1 MCTRGPS
8 ARDWSKMPLDALTSV
23 FAKLGAVE
31 LLMGAGLVC
40 RSWLYASKAPELWR
54 AVVMSRPPDT
64 PEGTEAFLR
73 AIAKVSS
80 ELWPAVP
87 ITGIDDP
94 WRAMAKVDDSL
105 CAMAKAAVDRSD
117 GRLQKFVA
125 RDFGTDELLEYIAD
139 RSIVRTPPLR
149 PKLSGAASVSLSF
162 SALLLY
168 PRKAVHLRS
177 PSLKSLGLMQCH
189 DISEKGF
196 MDSIVKFPQ
205 LEELVLIE
213 CHNIS
218 DDQKENR
225 DVYEAISRACSQL
238 KLFVLA
244 HPGYFLHPNGSYGFH
259 DGDVL
264 GIATMKQLRHLS
276 LDCVDINNAE
286 LVSIIDSC
294 PYLEHLCMRYCYN
307 IVANEALRA
316 KCARI
321 KTLKL
326 RPMSDETADPNQG
339 RHSDPNDCCFVFFD
353 SPIDEFVI
361 LSFLDSWRK
370 IC

>member
-8 ARDWSKMPLDALTSV
+8 TRDWSEMTLDALTSV

-40 RSWLYASKAPELWR
+40 RSWLYASRAPELWR

-87 ITGIDDP
+87 ITAIDDP
-94 WRAMAKVDDSL
+94 WHAMAKVDDSL
-105 CAMAKAAVDRSD
+105 S
-117 GRLQKFVA
+117 L
-125 RDFGTDELLEYIAD
+125 
-139 RSIVRTPPLR
+139 VRTPPLR
-149 PKLSGAASVSLSF
+149 PKLSGAASYTVFPSQTLAHLKIVSAFATASGHVALSEEPWPD
-162 SALLLY
+162 AM
-168 PRKAVHLRS
+168 PRHLRERIHGRDS
-177 PSLKSLGLMQCH
+177 KVPSARR
-189 DISEKGF
+189 
-196 MDSIVKFPQ
+196 
-205 LEELVLIE
+205 
-213 CHNIS
+213 
-218 DDQKENR
+218 KENR
-225 DVYEAISRACSQL
+225 NVYEAISRACSQL

-244 HPGYFLHPNGSYGFH
+244 HPGYFLHPDGSYGFH

-276 LDCVDINNAE
+276 LDCVDINNVE

-307 IVANEALRA
+307 IFADEALRA

-326 RPMSDETADPNQG
+326 KPMSDETADPNQG
-339 RHSDPNDCCFVFFD
+339 RHSDPNDCCFAFFD
-353 SPIDEFVI
+353 PPSD
-361 LSFLDSWRK
+361 
-370 IC
+370 

>member
-1 MCTRGPS
+1 MCARGPS
-8 ARDWSKMPLDALTSV
+8 ARDWSEMPLDALTCV

-40 RSWLYASKAPELWR
+40 RSWLHASKAPELWR

-80 ELWPAVP
+80 ELRPSVP

-94 WRAMAKVDDSL
+94 WSAMVKVDDSL
-105 CAMAKAAVDRSD
+105 CAMAKAAVDRSG

-139 RSIVRTPPLR
+139 RS
-149 PKLSGAASVSLSF
+149 S
-162 SALLLY
+162 
-168 PRKAVHLRS
+168 
-177 PSLKSLGLMQCH
+177 SLKCLGLMQCH
-189 DISEKGF
+189 GISKKGF
-196 MDSIVKFPQ
+196 MGLIVKFPR

-213 CHNIS
+213 CHHIS
-218 DDQKENR
+218 DDEKENR

-244 HPGYFLHPNGSYGFH
+244 HPGYFLHPDGSYGFH

-264 GIATMKQLRHLS
+264 GIAMMKQLRHLS

-294 PYLEHLCMRYCYN
+294 PNLKHLCMRYCYN
-307 IVANEALRA
+307 IVADEALRA

-321 KTLKL
+321 KTLKIK
-326 RPMSDETADPNQG
+326 PMSDETAC
-339 RHSDPNDCCFVFFD
+339 NDCCFVFFD
-353 SPIDEFVI
+353 PPVDEFVI
-361 LSFLDSWRK
+361 LSFFDT
-370 IC
+370 

>member
-1 MCTRGPS
+1 ASPPLPPAAGDGEVFDEMCTRGPS

-139 RSIVRTPPLR
+139 
-149 PKLSGAASVSLSF
+149 
-162 SALLLY
+162 
-168 PRKAVHLRS
+168 RS